1 MLQNSG
7 IFHDSTHPY
16 LHFDTEIAAILRLY
30 IKLRVRYKNNRKKH
44 SCFGLAWSRPRV
56 SRGLSRPTSDTKQQ

>member
-16 LHFDTEIAAILRLY
+16 LHYDTEIAAILRLY
-30 IKLRVRYKNNRKKH
+30 IKLRVRYKNNRKNIVV
-44 SCFGLAWSRPRV
+44 LVWPRAALV
-56 SRGLSRPTSDTKQQ
+56 SVAV